1 MLNKKDFL
9 RSPEVMQFID
19 FLRFNYYN
27 SAEDLKRILNE
38 YKWPEKGK
46 SMNFEQTYL
55 KFSEKRIELGV
66 TLNYREESVT
76 FKVCSEILNWGGV
89 GVATKNINE
98 LEKMRDQGS
107 FMNNLREARYMI
119 RSSIIDTAHFS
130 IPMNSGFSKIYTLLD
145 DHFIIYDSRV
155 AAKMCWLVKD
165 CFGGNPEPLKLGKCD
180 YQAKVNR
187 DPGPEFPMLTG
198 RPKQYFESNIK
209 AAWILEKLALEHNLL
224 NYPID
229 KMIFAF
235 QTALFVKGY
244 DLGPVN
250 SNP

>member
-1 MLNKKDFL
+1 MLIKKDFL
-9 RSPEVMQFID
+9 RSLEVIQFID

-66 TLNYREESVT
+66 TLNFREESVT

-89 GVATKNINE
+89 GVATKNIKE

-107 FMNNLREARYMI
+107 FMNILREARSMI
-119 RSSIIDTAHFS
+119 RSTIIDTSGFS

-155 AAKMCWLVKD
+155 AAKMCSLVKQ
-165 CFGGNPEPLKLGKCD
+165 CFKEKSDKNPEPIHLGKCD

-209 AAWILEKLALEHNLL
+209 AAWILEKLALEHNIL
-224 NYPID
+224 NYPVD

-235 QTALFVKGY
+235 QTALFVDGY
-244 DLGPVN
+244 ELPE
-250 SNP
+250 